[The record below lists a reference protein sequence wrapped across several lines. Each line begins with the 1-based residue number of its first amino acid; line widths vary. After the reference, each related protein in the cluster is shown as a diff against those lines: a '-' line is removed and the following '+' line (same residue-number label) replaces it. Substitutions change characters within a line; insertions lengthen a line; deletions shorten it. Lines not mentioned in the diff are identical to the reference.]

1 MVNPYTEIV
10 LGNTGDRLRVF
21 RPETEG
27 DELDWHRDKEDRQV
41 LVMESGGWKLQMDNE
56 EPIALVTDRTYD
68 IPKMVYHRVIKG
80 ENELVL
86 RIKKV

>member
-1 MVNPYTEIV
+1 MVKPYTEIV

-21 RPETEG
+21 KTDTEE
-27 DELDWHRDKEDRQV
+27 DELVWHRDKEDRKV
-41 LVMESGGWKLQMDNE
+41 IVMESGGWKLQMDNQ
-56 EPIALVTDRTYD
+56 EPITLVTDRTYD